1 MDGQNR
7 IDKTTFLADGSIEI
21 GLIEIHNK
29 DLVIELG
36 SLKNS
41 IYFTGPTLVNL
52 KVLENT
58 DVLFDE
64 DI

>member
-1 MDGQNR
+1 MDGKNL

-21 GLIEIHNK
+21 GLVEIFNN
-29 DLVIELG
+29 DLVIEVG

-41 IYFTGPTLVNL
+41 IYFTGPTLVSL
-52 KVLENT
+52 KVLEDTN
-58 DVLFDE
+58 VLFDE

>member
-1 MDGQNR
+1 VDGQNR

-41 IYFTGPTLVNL
+41 IYFTGPTLVSL